1 MTPANIKRLIALCIG
16 IATISA
22 GGFTWRGGQ
31 IGSTAAFNDRQ
42 SVSEQI
48 DLETAEVDVTIEATR
63 QARQYDRYLADF
75 AVADQLDA
83 DARTMQGEGQ
93 ADQAAAA
100 SDLADERRTVATKR
114 ATDAGVFGPAMLGED
129 RAAASATPQTFD
141 LQERLDELRVV
152 ETTRL
157 GSTGDLQPQKWA
169 DESDQIRVRIRN
181 LTYWVGLLLVAVV
194 LLTAAEVTL
203 SPRLRNSGLV
213 LGVACIGVAWVGG
226 MTTGFLA

>member
-1 MTPANIKRLIALCIG
+1 MSPANVKRVIALCIG

-31 IGSTAAFNDRQ
+31 IGSTASFNDRQ

-48 DLETAEVDVTIEATR
+48 DLENAAVDVTIEATR
-63 QARQYDRYLADF
+63 QARQYDRYLADY
-75 AVADQLDA
+75 AVADRLDA
-83 DARTMQGEGQ
+83 DAARLRASGEDTR
-93 ADQAAAA
+93 ADDAERQ
-100 SDLADERRTVATKR
+100 ADERRRAATTR
-114 ATDAGVFGPAMLGED
+114 ATDAGVFGPAVLGE
-129 RAAASATPQTFD
+129 AEAVSETPKPFD
-141 LQERLDELRVV
+141 LSERLTELQVA

-169 DESDQIRVRIRN
+169 NESDEIRRRIRN

-194 LLTAAEVTL
+194 LLTAAEVTI
-203 SPRLRNSGLV
+203 SRRLRNSGLV

-226 MTTGFLA
+226 LTTGYFA